1 MAFAPFQTSLSEFEQ
16 ESINKSLQ
24 SSQQQ
29 AQNVSQQEALSEGQ
43 ATSETFRGPEFQ
55 EELARSRGLS
65 ENFPTDILQFL
76 APLSERFKQLEGSR
90 RENLID
96 TFRRTGG
103 LKSSSA
109 GRRFTEFERDSGL
122 NEILGQ
128 VSAAQSF
135 FNPLAALQQNRLA
148 VAGTPLSRS
157 QSSNR
162 SLSSGFASGSSAG
175 SSAGSSLGSSSG
187 GGSTAGFGFPPPLP
201 AAPRPVSGPSPSP
214 GIAAL
219 APTAGVGVIQG
230 SGATPSTQSGTSPIF
245 FDPSGGVDFTKFG
258 SVAPPQFEAGFGD
271 PGEFGFDF

>member
-1 MAFAPFQTSLSEFEQ
+1 MAFAPFQTSLSDFEQ
-16 ESINKSLQ
+16 QSINKSLQ
-24 SSQQQ
+24 ASQQQ
-29 AQNVSQQEALSEGQ
+29 AQNIAENQAVSEGQ
-43 ATSETFRGPEFQ
+43 ATAETFRGPEFQ
-55 EELARSRGLS
+55 EELAGSRNLS
-65 ENFPTDILQFL
+65 QNFPTDILSFL
-76 APLSERFKQLEGSR
+76 APLSERFRELEGTR
-90 RENLID
+90 RDNLVD

-162 SLSSGFASGSSAG
+162 SASS
-175 SSAGSSLGSSSG
+175 GSSSG
-187 GGSTAGFGFPPPLP
+187 SSVGSATGSSSGSSVGSGASAGFGFPPPLP
-201 AAPRPVSGPSPSP
+201 PAPAPVPGISP
-214 GIAAL
+214 GTAAL
-219 APTAGVGVIQG
+219 APTAGVGVLQG

-245 FDPSGGVDFTKFG
+245 FDPSGGVNFSRVG
-258 SVAPPQFEAGFGD
+258 SAPPPQFESGFGT